1 MARIEWVRE
10 RLHRWAAW
18 RNRRD
23 SGSQGYPTQA
33 AFTKLVVDTSGYRD
47 AGGLSVDDAEASETD
62 QAVQA
67 MRAGRPQLLRTLEL
81 IYLEDVGI
89 RRASVELH
97 CAESTVKARLEQ
109 ADHEIATWLRAK
121 ADERERKE
129 KAQRSFTP

>member
-33 AFTKLVVDTSGYRD
+33 AFTKLVVDKSGFSD
-47 AGGLSVDDAEASETD
+47 GGLLSVDDAEASETE
-62 QAVQA
+62 QAVQS
-67 MRAGRPQLLRTLEL
+67 MRAGRPHLLRTLEL

-89 RRASVELH
+89 RRAAVQLH

-109 ADHEIATWLRAK
+109 ADHEIQAWLRAK
-121 ADERERKE
+121 ADERARA
-129 KAQRSFTP
+129 KAAGSFTP